1 MQVTKIGKAG
11 KVFSGVEDVVS
22 QAAKDALNGIKQK
35 LPELGPVLQTPEG
48 LALKAGEIP
57 DGPSLPRTPVQQ
69 QYMDAMDEVGGGANG
84 IGSGFKRTIPSKLPD
99 ANALPKGNPAKI
111 ERNASPEKIRA
122 LERENEA
129 AKKLVEYGYDIEQNP
144 KVGPNDG
151 IGLDKKPDFSIGGT
165 IFDCYSPSPA
175 KSVRGGLE

>member
-1 MQVTKIGKAG
+1 
-11 KVFSGVEDVVS
+11 
-22 QAAKDALNGIKQK
+22 
-35 LPELGPVLQTPEG
+35 
-48 LALKAGEIP
+48 
-57 DGPSLPRTPVQQ
+57 
-69 QYMDAMDEVGGGANG
+69 MDAMDEVGGGANG

-111 ERNASPEKIRA
+111 EKNASPEKIRA

-129 AKKLVEYGYDIEQNP
+129 AKKLAEYGYDIEQNP

-175 KSVRGGLE
+175 KSVRGVWSEIRNKIRMVRS